1 MNPQAPTIWIAQATG
16 TGSLFVQFVPLILI
30 FAIFWFLVI
39 APMRRQQKRR
49 QEVIDNL
56 KRGDKVVTNGGLYGE
71 VVAIDSA
78 TVHLKVADTTKI
90 KVSRSAIAGL
100 QGEADGGDS

>member
-1 MNPQAPTIWIAQATG
+1 MIPQAPAIWIAQTSG
-16 TGSLFVQFVPLILI
+16 TSMFLQFVPLILI
-30 FAIFWFLVI
+30 FVIFWFLVI

-56 KRGDKVVTNGGLYGE
+56 KRGDKVITNGGLFGE
-71 VVAIDSA
+71 VVAIEGA
-78 TVHLKVADTTKI
+78 AVHLKVADATKI

>member
-1 MNPQAPTIWIAQATG
+1 MNPQEPMIWIAQTPGAG
-16 TGSLFVQFVPLILI
+16 DLLVQFVPLILI

-49 QEVIDNL
+49 QEIIDNL
-56 KRGDKVVTNGGLYGE
+56 KRGDKVITNGGLYGE
-71 VVAIDSA
+71 VVAIEDA
-78 TVHLKVADTTKI
+78 AVHLKVADTAKV

-100 QGEADGGDS
+100 QGEADGGSS

>member
-1 MNPQAPTIWIAQATG
+1 MNPQAPTTWIAQTPGAG
-16 TGSLFVQFVPLILI
+16 DLFVQFVPLILI

-49 QEVIDNL
+49 QQIIDNL
-56 KRGDKVVTNGGLYGE
+56 KRGDKVITNGGLYGE
-71 VVAIDSA
+71 VVAIDGA
-78 TVHLKVADTTKI
+78 AVHLKVADTTKI
-90 KVSRSAIAGL
+90 RVSRSAIAGL